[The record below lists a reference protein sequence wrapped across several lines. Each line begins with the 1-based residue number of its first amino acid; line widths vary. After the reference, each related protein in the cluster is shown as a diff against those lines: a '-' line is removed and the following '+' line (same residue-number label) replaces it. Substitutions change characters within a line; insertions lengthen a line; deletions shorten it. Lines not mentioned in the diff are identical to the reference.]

1 MFILQSNICILI
13 FTSVCVLVFKYFIC
27 QNDSLSKHIAAVII
41 ARFYITTF
49 LMTHKVGKCIK
60 TYLHIFNKFY
70 FQLNIFSRTLLHR
83 SPQQRQQHGL
93 YSNGIKSFVLLA
105 ARASAKQRLALLF
118 DHAERFEFVFTIFPH
133 QVLYRSSMFSVSFI
147 VKIALW
153 CNNDFIGRIIK
164 RNNCNTNSVAHVCSM
179 LDLKLIIS
187 DLTRMP
193 WMLNALRKYQTTNDW
208 WND

>member
-1 MFILQSNICILI
+1 
-13 FTSVCVLVFKYFIC
+13 
-27 QNDSLSKHIAAVII
+27 
-41 ARFYITTF
+41 
-49 LMTHKVGKCIK
+49 MTHKVGKCIK
-60 TYLHIFNKFY
+60 IYLHISNKFH

-83 SPQQRQQHGL
+83 FSQQRQQHGL

-105 ARASAKQRLALLF
+105 ARASAKRRLALLF

-133 QVLYRSSMFSVSFI
+133 QVLYRSSMFSASFI
-147 VKIALW
+147 VKIAPW

-164 RNNCNTNSVAHVCSM
+164 RNNCNINSVVHICSM

-187 DLTRMP
+187 GVTRIP
-193 WMLNALRKYQTTNDW
+193 WMLNALWKYQATNGW